1 MEPLVYLIAGEPS
14 GDVLGARLIEGLRE
28 LTGGKV
34 RITGIGGPLMEAE
47 GLDSLFPIDAL
58 SIMGIVEVVPRIPKV
73 LGLIRR
79 TVADIRERQPDVVVA
94 IDSKAF
100 SYRVAR
106 KLKPAP
112 CPVIQYVAPTV
123 WAWKP
128 WRAKHLADVVDRV
141 LLLFPFEKP
150 YFNDVGLD
158 AVFVGHPASTL
169 TSPPDAGA
177 LFRRQHDISA
187 EAQVVCLLPG
197 SRGGEVTQLLPVFQ
211 EAVGLLEKSHPG
223 LRFLLPTVPRLA
235 QTVRQ
240 AVDTWSQPVTVL
252 TGDDEEKRA
261 AFAASDV
268 ALAASGTV
276 TLELAAAGLPG
287 VITYCVHP
295 LTALIVRRMIRIP
308 YAAMVNIIEGR
319 DVMPEYLQENCDP
332 AKLSAAV
339 GTLLDDATRR
349 ADQQAAMAEVMKKLG
364 RGGEAPNLRAARAV
378 LDLIPAKTS

>member
-34 RITGIGGPLMEAE
+34 RIIGIGGPLMEAQ

-58 SIMGIVEVVPRIPKV
+58 SVMGIVEVVPRIPKV
-73 LGLIRR
+73 LGLISR
-79 TVADIRERQPDVVVA
+79 TVADIRRRQPDVVVA

-128 WRAKHLADVVDRV
+128 WRAKHLAEVVDRV

-150 YFNDVGLD
+150 YFDAVGLD
-158 AVFVGHPASTL
+158 AVFVGHPAATL
-169 TSPPDAGA
+169 TSPADAGPA
-177 LFRRQHDISA
+177 FRREHDIG
-187 EAQVVCLLPG
+187 EETRVVCLLPG
-197 SRGGEVTQLLPVFQ
+197 SRRSEVTRLLPVFK
-211 EAVGLLEKSHPG
+211 ETLGLLEKSHPG

-235 QTVRQ
+235 ETVRQ
-240 AVDTWSQPVTVL
+240 AVATWPQSVMVL
-252 TGDDEEKRA
+252 AGDDDEKRA

-287 VITYCVHP
+287 VITYRVHP
-295 LTALIVRRMIRIP
+295 LTATIVRRMIRVP

-319 DVMPEYLQENCDP
+319 EVMPEFLQENCDP
-332 AKLSAAV
+332 AKLAAAV
-339 GTLLDDATRR
+339 GNLLDDDALRS
-349 ADQQAAMAEVMKKLG
+349 DQQAAMADVMHQLG
-364 RGGEAPNLRAARAV
+364 KGDDAPNLRAARAV
-378 LDLIPAKTS
+378 LDLIPHKE